1 MNMDKKLRHW
11 VLVSKTFELL
21 GRSLF
26 LSSVFL
32 DFKIKL
38 MNPIIAYSC
47 KNYVEFEI
55 LTINKITAFMTSFI
69 HRLVSLRQ
77 INPWVI
83 GILILIA
90 GIGFLMLYSAANGSM
105 TPWAWKQLLRFS
117 IGFILMIVVAT
128 IDSRSWMSYAYP
140 LYSVALLLIVGVEI
154 MGFVGMGAQR
164 WIDLYIIQLQ
174 PSEIM
179 KIALVL
185 ALARY
190 FHKRTLVEIRH
201 LPTLLFPLALILV
214 PTLLVLRQPDLG
226 TAVILLLSGATL
238 LFVAGVQWWKFAI
251 AGTGILAAAPA
262 IWILLYD
269 YQKNRILTFIN
280 PENDPSNSG
289 YHVSQSKIALGSG
302 GIMGKGFLQGTQSH
316 LNFLP
321 EKQTDFIFTM
331 FSEEFGLLGGIVLLG
346 LYSALL
352 AYGFKV
358 AMTSRNSFGRLVA
371 MGMTTIVFLYVF
383 INMAMVMGMLPVVG
397 VPLPFISYGGTAL
410 LTLLMGQG
418 LIFSIAIH
426 HNSRIGRNL

>member
-1 MNMDKKLRHW
+1 MTALVLR
-11 VLVSKTFELL
+11 
-21 GRSLF
+21 
-26 LSSVFL
+26 LS
-32 DFKIKL
+32 
-38 MNPIIAYSC
+38 
-47 KNYVEFEI
+47 
-55 LTINKITAFMTSFI
+55 T
-69 HRLVSLRQ
+69 LRQ

-90 GIGFLMLYSAANGSM
+90 SVGFLMLYSAANGSM
-105 TPWAWKQLLRFS
+105 SPWAWKQLLRFS
-117 IGFILMIVVAT
+117 VGFTLMLVVAAT
-128 IDSRSWMSYAYP
+128 DSRSWMSYAYP
-140 LYSVALLLIVGVEI
+140 LYFVALFLIIGVEI

-190 FHKRTLVEIRH
+190 FHKRTLVEIQH
-201 LPTLLFPLALILV
+201 LPTLFFPLALILL
-214 PTLLVLRQPDLG
+214 PTLLVMRQPDLG
-226 TAVILLLSGATL
+226 TAVILILCGATL
-238 LFVAGVQWWKFAI
+238 FFVAGVQWWKFVI
-251 AGTGILAAAPA
+251 AGSVLLAATPA
-262 IWILLYD
+262 IWMLLYD

-280 PENDPSNSG
+280 PENDPTNSG

-302 GIMGKGFLQGTQSH
+302 GLTGKGFLQGTQSH

-346 LYSALL
+346 LYTTLL
-352 AYGFKV
+352 AYGFRV
-358 AMTSRNSFGRLVA
+358 AMASRNSFGRLVA

-410 LTLLMGQG
+410 LTLLIGQG

>member
-1 MNMDKKLRHW
+1 
-11 VLVSKTFELL
+11 
-21 GRSLF
+21 
-26 LSSVFL
+26 
-32 DFKIKL
+32 
-38 MNPIIAYSC
+38 
-47 KNYVEFEI
+47 
-55 LTINKITAFMTSFI
+55 MTSFAL
-69 HRLVSLRQ
+69 RLSLLRQ

-83 GILILIA
+83 GILVLIA
-90 GIGFLMLYSAANGSM
+90 SVGFLMLYSAANGSM
-105 TPWAWKQLLRFS
+105 VPWAWKQLLRFS
-117 IGFILMIVVAT
+117 VGFTLMLVVAT
-128 IDSRSWMSYAYP
+128 TDSRSWMSYAYP
-140 LYSVALLLIVGVEI
+140 LYFVALFLIVGVEV

-179 KIALVL
+179 KIVLVL

-190 FHKRTLVEIRH
+190 FHKRTLTEIH
-201 LPTLLFPLALILV
+201 QFSTLLFPLALILM
-214 PTLLVLRQPDLG
+214 PTLLVMRQPDLG
-226 TAVILLLSGATL
+226 TAVILILCGATL
-238 LFVAGVQWWKFAI
+238 FFVTGVRWWKFAI
-251 AGTGILAAAPA
+251 AGSGVLAAAPV
-262 IWILLYD
+262 IWMLLYD

-280 PENDPSNSG
+280 PENDPTNSG

-302 GIMGKGFLQGTQSH
+302 GVLGKGFLQGTQSH

-331 FSEEFGLLGGIVLLG
+331 FCEEFGLIGGIVLLG
-346 LYSALL
+346 LYAILL
-352 AYGFKV
+352 AYGFRV

-371 MGMTTIVFLYVF
+371 IGMTTIVFLYVF

-410 LTLLMGQG
+410 LSLLIGQG

>member
-1 MNMDKKLRHW
+1 MTPFILR
-11 VLVSKTFELL
+11 
-21 GRSLF
+21 
-26 LSSVFL
+26 LS
-32 DFKIKL
+32 
-38 MNPIIAYSC
+38 A
-47 KNYVEFEI
+47 
-55 LTINKITAFMTSFI
+55 
-69 HRLVSLRQ
+69 LRQ
-77 INPWVI
+77 LNPWVI
-83 GILILIA
+83 GVLILIA
-90 GIGFLMLYSAANGSM
+90 SVGFLMLYSAANGSM
-105 TPWAWKQLLRFS
+105 TPWAWKQILRFF
-117 IGFILMIVVAT
+117 IGFILMIIVAT
-128 IDSRSWMSYAYP
+128 TDSRSWMSYAYP
-140 LYSVALLLIVGVEI
+140 LYLVALFLIVGVEI

-164 WIDLYIIQLQ
+164 WIDLHIIQLQ

-190 FHKRTLVEIRH
+190 FHKRTLTEIHRFS
-201 LPTLLFPLALILV
+201 TLLFPLALILM
-214 PTLLVLRQPDLG
+214 PTLLVMRQPDLG
-226 TAVILLLSGATL
+226 TAVILILCGATL
-238 LFVAGVQWWKFAI
+238 FFVAGVQWWKFII
-251 AGTGILAAAPA
+251 AGSSVLAAAPV
-262 IWILLYD
+262 IWMLLYD

-302 GIMGKGFLQGTQSH
+302 GIMGKGFLEGTQSH

-331 FSEEFGLLGGIVLLG
+331 FSEEFGLIGGIVLLG
-346 LYSALL
+346 LYTMLL
-352 AYGFKV
+352 AYGFQV

-371 MGMTTIVFLYVF
+371 IGMTTIVFLYVF

-410 LTLLMGQG
+410 LTLLIGQG